1 MEKLIEDFISKLERL
16 KVQEAKK
23 INSKNEENTILF
35 LSGKIAGFEY
45 CIKELQDMISENKN

>member
-23 INSKNEENTILF
+23 INSKNEENTF
-35 LSGKIAGFEY
+35 NTRNF
-45 CIKELQDMISENKN
+45 